1 MIACWCS
8 ASVYF
13 APGLEKN
20 ILGSNTQVKNAIR
33 VSPEKDYCSCKRLG
47 YNFSSYTDVIFATSL
62 IRGLVLRLHKLI
74 LASRYLDANSAS
86 SLIGGLVL
94 RLHKLILAS
103 CYLDANSAASLIG
116 GLVLRLHKLLLA
128 IHYLDANSAASL
140 IGGLVLRLHK
150 LILASCY
157 LDANSAASLI
167 GGAAAAAPFHE
178 LFLLVGKISCL
189 IIPCIS
195 QLLNYRS
202 VKHHNRKK
210 GK

>member
-1 MIACWCS
+1 
-8 ASVYF
+8 
-13 APGLEKN
+13 
-20 ILGSNTQVKNAIR
+20 
-33 VSPEKDYCSCKRLG
+33 LG

-140 IGGLVLRLHK
+140 IGG
-150 LILASCY
+150 
-157 LDANSAASLI
+157 
-167 GGAAAAAPFHE
+167 AAAAAPFHE